1 VSLGPRASRPEANYK
16 AACGLSGE
24 DVIAPFLDDH
34 RRFIDHILPTLG
46 LPRKYEGERKIVAG
60 GPMSAV
66 IGLALIAEA
75 GSAAELLQIVTSQPL
90 WSLAHTTAT
99 PLTTFAGRAE
109 VLQPAR
115 QRVSTLAN
123 G

>member
-1 VSLGPRASRPEANYK
+1 MQYLVDMRLADACRPNTPQE
-16 AACGLSGE
+16 GLALIE
-24 DVIAPFLDDH
+24 QY
-34 RRFIDHILPTLG
+34 ILPSLE
-46 LPRKYEGERKIVAG
+46 LCRRYENEKKIVAG

-75 GSAAELLQIVTSQPL
+75 GSAVELDQIVTSLPL
-90 WSLAHTTAT
+90 WSRAHTTVT

-115 QRVSTLAN
+115 QQLSTLVD